1 MSIRSHLQRTAA
13 AITTS
18 LLLALPLHASERTL
32 DSAYGP
38 VTISGT
44 AQRVVA
50 LGDSALD
57 AALSLGIQPV
67 GTLASLCGDDVP
79 DYLKTTTD
87 KITLV
92 GSVREPN
99 LEAIL
104 RL

>member
-18 LLLALPLHASERTL
+18 MLLALPLHASERTL

-50 LGDSALD
+50 LGDIAMD
-57 AALSLGIQPV
+57 AAL
-67 GTLASLCGDDVP
+67 
-79 DYLKTTTD
+79 
-87 KITLV
+87 
-92 GSVREPN
+92 
-99 LEAIL
+99 
-104 RL
+104 